1 MHLQQ
6 IAHAG
11 LMDVCRH
18 LPVMTLSQKN
28 GGGEISGV
36 AHIKGGSVLLQ
47 NGRGTRGQMEGANA
61 TVAFVLLLPTALSFG
76 RREWATIRAN
86 EGRGHEGTE

>member
-18 LPVMTLSQKN
+18 FPVMTLSQKD
-28 GGGEISGV
+28 GRRQISGV

-47 NGRGTRGQMEGANA
+47 NG
-61 TVAFVLLLPTALSFG
+61 
-76 RREWATIRAN
+76 
-86 EGRGHEGTE
+86 